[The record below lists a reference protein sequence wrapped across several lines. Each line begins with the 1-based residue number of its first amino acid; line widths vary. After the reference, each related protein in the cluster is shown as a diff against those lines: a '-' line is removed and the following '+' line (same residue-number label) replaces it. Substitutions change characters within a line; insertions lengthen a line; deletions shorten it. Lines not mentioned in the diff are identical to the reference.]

1 MFLLARLKIL
11 SSCSKTSDF
20 FNIVSY
26 KMIELSNISS
36 SEVRFEIF
44 HLNDDESLDHLFA
57 SFMAF
62 LAVKSESY
70 IWNFSP
76 PRVEKTGLGLCG
88 VLEFGD
94 LYDEEWLLLDFLKGK
109 VKRTSW
115 NQMFN
120 AFSAREC
127 H

>member
-1 MFLLARLKIL
+1 M
-11 SSCSKTSDF
+11 
-20 FNIVSY
+20 N
-26 KMIELSNISS
+26 ELSNISS

-44 HLNDDESLDHLFA
+44 LLKDDESLDHLFA
-57 SFMAF
+57 SFMSF

-76 PRVEKTGLGLCG
+76 PRIEKTGLGLCG

-109 VKRTSW
+109 LEKYFW

-120 AFSAREC
+120 AFSAGEC

>member
-1 MFLLARLKIL
+1 M
-11 SSCSKTSDF
+11 
-20 FNIVSY
+20 N
-26 KMIELSNISS
+26 ELSNISS

-44 HLNDDESLDHLFA
+44 LMKDDESLDHLFA

-76 PRVEKTGLGLCG
+76 PRVERTGLGLCG

-109 VKRTSW
+109 VEKSSW

-120 AFSAREC
+120 AFSARE
-127 H
+127 

>member
-1 MFLLARLKIL
+1 M
-11 SSCSKTSDF
+11 T
-20 FNIVSY
+20 
-26 KMIELSNISS
+26 ELSNISS

-44 HLNDDESLDHLFA
+44 LLKDDESLDHLFA

-76 PRVEKTGLGLCG
+76 PRIEKTGLGLCG

-109 VKRTSW
+109 VLKYFW

-120 AFSAREC
+120 AFSAGEC